1 MGLKSSLLD
10 WKERSGAVE
19 TVCSTAT
26 VQLESGPCL
35 LIGVS
40 VCGAAGGVG
49 TASLSDGL
57 AANAVKRFD
66 FSTLASTTH
75 AQEFHPP
82 IKFRQ
87 GLYLVIGSNVT
98 SVTVRYVPIKD

>member
-1 MGLKSSLLD
+1 MKSSIQD
-10 WKERSGAVE
+10 WKERSEAVE

-35 LIGVS
+35 LVGVS
-40 VCGAAGGVG
+40 VCGAATGVG
-49 TASLSDGL
+49 TASLSDGI
-57 AANAVKRFD
+57 AANAAKRFD

-82 IKFRQ
+82 VRFRQ

-98 SVTVRYVPIKD
+98 SVTVRYVPIRD

>member
-1 MGLKSSLLD
+1 MKSSIQD
-10 WKERSGAVE
+10 WKERSEAVR

-35 LIGVS
+35 LLGVS
-40 VCGAAGGVG
+40 VCGAAAGVG
-49 TASLSDGL
+49 TASLSDGI
-57 AANAVKRFD
+57 AANAVKAFD

-75 AQEFHPP
+75 NQEFHPP
-82 IKFRQ
+82 IRFRQ

-98 SVTVRYVPIKD
+98 SVTVRYVPIRD